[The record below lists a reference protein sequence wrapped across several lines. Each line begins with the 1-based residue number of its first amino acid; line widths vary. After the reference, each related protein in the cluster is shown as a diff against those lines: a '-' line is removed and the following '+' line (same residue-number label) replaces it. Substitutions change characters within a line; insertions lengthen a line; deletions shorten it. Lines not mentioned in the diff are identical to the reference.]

1 MGHVAYVCEV
11 QKACTILAGKLQ
23 AKKKNQLH
31 DPGTDGKIILRWN
44 SKNMV

>member
-23 AKKKNQLH
+23 AKKKK
-31 DPGTDGKIILRWN
+31 TIA
-44 SKNMV
+44 